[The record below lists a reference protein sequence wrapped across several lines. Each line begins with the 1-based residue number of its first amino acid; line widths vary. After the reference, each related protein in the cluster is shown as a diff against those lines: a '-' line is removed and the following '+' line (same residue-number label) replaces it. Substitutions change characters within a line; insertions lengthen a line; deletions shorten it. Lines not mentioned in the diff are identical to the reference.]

1 MAENPWLSHVKKT
14 MKNFP
19 KLKFKQIL
27 KQAKKTWK
35 KGTAALVPKKKTQK
49 RKTNKRKTNKRK
61 TGKRR

>member
-1 MAENPWLSHVKKT
+1 MGNPWLVHVKKT

-19 KLKFKQIL
+19 KLQFKQVL

-35 KGTAALVPKKKTQK
+35 KGTAALVPKKNTQK
-49 RKTNKRKTNKRK
+49 RKTGKRKTGKRK

>member
-1 MAENPWLSHVKKT
+1 MANPWLAHVKKT

-19 KLKFKQIL
+19 KLQFKQVL

-35 KGTAALVPKKKTQK
+35 KGTAALVPKKKKTQ
-49 RKTNKRKTNKRK
+49 KRKTNKRK